1 MILIYSDQ
9 FGELPIA
16 GLLLPS
22 SSSTT
27 RMRTIPIQIRFSD
40 VDMARHVH
48 NAVYLHWFELARM
61 ELLREVT
68 PPVHDWRSEGLI
80 LARNEVDYRMPVH
93 LTDGIEAVVWCGA
106 LGSKSFDLHYRIQ
119 RTTGPKPGVCAEGRS
134 VMVCFD
140 YIAETTIAIPSSW
153 RTALEALQK

>member
-1 MILIYSDQ
+1 MILISSCP
-9 FGELPIA
+9 FSERRNT
-16 GLLLPS
+16 GLLPLTS
-22 SSSTT
+22 SSIP

-48 NAVYLHWFELARM
+48 NAVYLQWFELARM
-61 ELLREVT
+61 EILREVT

-93 LTDGIEAVVWCGA
+93 LTDGIEAVAWCGA
-106 LGSKSFDLHYRIQ
+106 LGSKSFDLHYKIQ

-134 VMVCFD
+134 VMVCFN
-140 YIAETTIAIPSSW
+140 YIAETTISIPSSW